1 MARTALKMGKSPST
15 DPERTGKLLGELGLT
30 VMARELESVSAE
42 SISKKWGFQ
51 DTLSELMTREITARQ
66 QRKIARLL
74 KDSQLPEGKTL
85 STLDPN
91 KVSVAN
97 RQHLAQLIR
106 GEFIHEGINIL
117 AFGLPGRG
125 KSHYLTAIGHEMII
139 THGERVL
146 FTPSY
151 KLIQRLLDAKRQ
163 LALAA
168 ELRKLDQYSVVILD
182 DLGYVRQSRE
192 EMEVLFTFF
201 AERYERR
208 SVMISSNLVF
218 SKWDGIFHDPLTAM
232 AAVDRLV
239 HHSVI
244 LEFQGKSLRDPDGE
258 KTVME
263 ENEEKT
269 KK

>member
-1 MARTALKMGKSPST
+1 MRAKMTANPNDLP
-15 DPERTGKLLGELGLT
+15 DPDDPNRAKILLEQLGLGI
-30 VMARELESVSAE
+30 MAQELANVSAE
-42 SISKKWGFQ
+42 SISKKWNFNQ
-51 DTLSELMTREITARQ
+51 TLSALISREISVRH
-66 QRKIARLL
+66 QRKIVRLI

-85 STLDPN
+85 STLDQ
-91 KVSVAN
+91 SRLSIAN
-97 RQHLAQLIR
+97 RQHLADLIR
-106 GEFIHEGINIL
+106 GEFIHSGVNIL

-125 KSHYLTAIGHEMII
+125 KSHYLCAIANELIN

-146 FTPSY
+146 FTPCY
-151 KLIQRLLDAKRQ
+151 KLIQRLLEAKQKLQ
-163 LALAA
+163 LAS
-168 ELRKLDQYSVVILD
+168 ELKKLDQYAAVVLD

-218 SKWDGIFHDPLTAM
+218 SKWEGIFHDPLTAM

-244 LEFQGKSLRDPDGE
+244 LEFQGDTQRRPKGSKDSKKS
-258 KTVME
+258 
-263 ENEEKT
+263 
-269 KK
+269 